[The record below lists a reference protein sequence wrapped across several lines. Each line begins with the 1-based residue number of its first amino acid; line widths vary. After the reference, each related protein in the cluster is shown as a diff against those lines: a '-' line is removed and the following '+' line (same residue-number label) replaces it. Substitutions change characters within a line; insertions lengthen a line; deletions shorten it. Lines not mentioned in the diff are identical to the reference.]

1 MSRGGYLRKQQHLI
15 NCDVSGKRCAHLP
28 TYVAKLNLNMKRT
41 TTTGLKPVRTYE
53 RAQLFSDKLDSA
65 VSAESSNKFEPLPA
79 TQNTLRIIPF
89 GGVEEIGI
97 NMTAYEYD
105 DDIIIVDM
113 GLGFPEKKYSGINY
127 IIPNYAWLE
136 ENKKRVRAVIV
147 THAHMDHIGA
157 IPYILP
163 RLGNPPLYSM
173 PLSIGFIKSR
183 LQEFNLV
190 EQLPLHAISQDD
202 VLRFGNFTV
211 EFFRVNHNIPDSVG
225 LAISSPAGRVIHT
238 GDWKLDFTPGDQ
250 QPAEMDKLAKWGG
263 EGVLAL
269 LSDST
274 NAQKP
279 GFCASEAQLHDAL
292 EQLFGRAKD
301 RIIFTSNALILT
313 RIQQVLD
320 IAVRLNR
327 KVAIVGRS
335 MQNNIEIALSLGYIK
350 LVPGTIVST
359 AQAKPMPGN
368 KLIILTTG
376 AQGEDNAA
384 LARAADGSHRDLQ
397 LKPSD
402 TVIISATPIPG
413 NETAQSNLIS
423 ELLKQGLN
431 VIHHKLFDIHISGH
445 AQQEEL
451 KMMMDLVKPKHLIP
465 IHGYH
470 SFLTAHA
477 NLAIRMGM
485 PKENVFIAHNGTV
498 FEFET
503 GKPARML
510 HKRLPASYVHVDETA
525 IGQID
530 ASLFCDK
537 EAMATAGVVSV
548 IVTINSDKKKLA
560 KKSELITRGFTYNK
574 NSGSLLRELTFEVD
588 KHVEQY
594 LKKSSINI
602 LTLES
607 ELKNV
612 LTTYILQK
620 TGREPLVLPV
630 VVEV

>member
-1 MSRGGYLRKQQHLI
+1 M
-15 NCDVSGKRCAHLP
+15 
-28 TYVAKLNLNMKRT
+28 NLTNK
-41 TTTGLKPVRTYE
+41 TGLKPVRTFE
-53 RAQLFSDKLDSA
+53 RAQLFSAELKNSLTNKDSN
-65 VSAESSNKFEPLPA
+65 EQNKPLPK
-79 TQNTLRIIPF
+79 NKNLLRIIPF

-97 NMTAYEYD
+97 NMTAYEYG
-105 DDIIIVDM
+105 DDIIVVDM
-113 GLGFPEKKYSGINY
+113 GLGFPEQKYSGIQY
-127 IIPNYAWLE
+127 IIPNYQWLE
-136 ENKKRVRAVIV
+136 ENKKRIRAVLV

-157 IPYILP
+157 LPYILP
-163 RLGNPPLYSM
+163 RLGNPPVYSM

-190 EQLPLHAISQDD
+190 EQLPLHAVHQDD

-250 QPAEMDKLAKWGG
+250 QPAEVGKLAKWGG

-279 GFCASEAQLHDAL
+279 GYCASEAELHARL
-292 EQLFGRAKD
+292 EQMFAAAKG
-301 RIIFTSNALILT
+301 RIIFSSNALILT

-320 IAVRLNR
+320 IASKLNR
-327 KVAIVGRS
+327 HVVIVGRS
-335 MQNNIEIALSLGYIK
+335 MQNNIEVALSMGYLK
-350 LVPGTIVST
+350 LRAGTIIPS
-359 AQAKPMPGN
+359 AKAKPMPDS
-368 KLIILTTG
+368 KLIYLTTG
-376 AQGEDNAA
+376 AQGEDNAV
-384 LARAADGSHRDLQ
+384 LARAARDDHRDLQ
-397 LKPSD
+397 FKKTD

-423 ELLKQGLN
+423 ELLKQGVN

-451 KMMMDLVKPKHLIP
+451 KMMMDLVKPKYLIP

-477 NLAIRMGM
+477 NLAIEMGM
-485 PKENVFIAHNGTV
+485 PKENAFIPHNGSV
-498 FEFET
+498 FEFGEDLT
-503 GKPARML
+503 ARML

-548 IVTINSDKKKLA
+548 IVTINRNTKKLA

-574 NSGSLLRELTFEVD
+574 IGNTLLKELTYEVD
-588 KHVEQY
+588 KHTEQY
-594 LKKSSINI
+594 LKKSPLKIM
-602 LTLES
+602 TLET
-607 ELKNV
+607 ELTV
-612 LTTYILQK
+612 LLKSYILQK
-620 TGREPLVLPV
+620 TNRQPLVLLV

>member
-1 MSRGGYLRKQQHLI
+1 M
-15 NCDVSGKRCAHLP
+15 CASP
-28 TYVAKLNLNMKRT
+28 TYVAKLKFNMKKT
-41 TTTGLKPVRTYE
+41 ITTGLKPVRTYE
-53 RAQLFSDKLDSA
+53 RAQLFSDKLNSNLSGEVDSA
-65 VSAESSNKFEPLPA
+65 NAEHLVPLPA
-79 TQNTLRIIPF
+79 IKNTLRIIPF
-89 GGVEEIGI
+89 GGVEEVGI
-97 NMTAYEYD
+97 NMTAYEYG
-105 DDIIIVDM
+105 DDIIVVDM
-113 GLGFPEKKYSGINY
+113 GLGFPEQKYSGIQY
-127 IIPNYAWLE
+127 IIPNYQWLE
-136 ENKKRVRAVIV
+136 ENKKRIRAVII

-163 RLGNPPLYSM
+163 RLGNPPVYSM

-190 EQLPLHAISQDD
+190 EQLPLHIVHQDD

-238 GDWKLDFTPGDQ
+238 GDWKLDFTPGDG

-263 EGVLAL
+263 ENVLAL

-279 GFCASEAQLHDAL
+279 GFCASEAKLHDDL
-292 EQLFGRAKD
+292 EKMFASAHD
-301 RIIFTSNALILT
+301 RIILTCNALILT

-327 KVAIVGRS
+327 KVVIVGRS

-350 LVPGTIVST
+350 LVPGTIISS
-359 AQAKPMPGN
+359 AQAKPMPGS
-368 KLIILTTG
+368 KIIVLTTG

-384 LARAADGSHRDLQ
+384 LARAVDGNHRDLQ
-397 LKPSD
+397 LKPTD

-413 NETAQSNLIS
+413 NETAQSYLIS
-423 ELLKQGLN
+423 ELLKQGVN

-451 KMMMDLVKPKHLIP
+451 KMMLDLVRPKYLIP

-477 NLAIRMGM
+477 NLAIGMGM
-485 PKENVFIAHNGTV
+485 PKENAFIPHNGSV
-498 FEFET
+498 FEFES
-503 GKPARML
+503 GQPARML

-525 IGQID
+525 VGQVD

-560 KKSELITRGFTYNK
+560 KRSELITRGFTYNK
-574 NSGSLLRELTFEVD
+574 NSGSLLKELTYEVD

-594 LKKSSINI
+594 LKKSPINI
-602 LTLES
+602 MTLET
-607 ELKNV
+607 ELKDI
-612 LTTYILQK
+612 LTTYISQK
-620 TGREPLVLPV
+620 TGRQPLVLPV
-630 VVEV
+630 VVEI